1 MHFIFAILGTSVG
14 IILVTFGY
22 LSATPLTNGGE
33 IFEDTIEDENVK
45 PTDEDFLEQEI
56 HTTKYFDDNLDE
68 SSHETLVA
76 AGGRLVSHS
85 NDIGGSSF
93 GSSYEFGYGSSSN
106 YGTGGG
112 SGGGSSSGSG
122 GGLSSSHGSNGGS
135 GGDSSSDGSG
145 GDSSSDGDSRSDGSD
160 GDSSSG
166 DGVID
171 NPQDSEKPSSSLVGG
186 NFMQIESTALV
197 LAGIQTN
204 LTWIL
209 LVILAVGFA

>member
-1 MHFIFAILGTSVG
+1 MFAILATSVG

-33 IFEDTIEDENVK
+33 IFEDTIEDENAK

-93 GSSYEFGYGSSSN
+93 GSSYEFGYGSSSS

-122 GGLSSSHGSNGGS
+122 SGSSSSHGSNGGS

-145 GDSSSDGDSRSDGSD
+145 GDSSSD

-209 LVILAVGFA
+209 LVILAVGFAAFKLRKS

>member
-1 MHFIFAILGTSVG
+1 MKFMFAILGTSVS

-22 LSATPLTNGGE
+22 LAAIPSTNDGE
-33 IFEDTIEDENVK
+33 IFEDTIEDENAK
-45 PTDEDFLEQEI
+45 PTEEDFLEQEI
-56 HTTKYFDDNLDE
+56 HTTKYFDDNFDE

-85 NDIGGSSF
+85 NDIDDSSF
-93 GSSYEFGYGSSSN
+93 GSSSSSGFGYGSSSS
-106 YGTGGG
+106 YGSSGSSGSGSDSG
-112 SGGGSSSGSG
+112 SGGGSSSSYGSSG
-122 GGLSSSHGSNGGS
+122 SSG
-135 GGDSSSDGSG
+135 
-145 GDSSSDGDSRSDGSD
+145 

-209 LVILAVGFA
+209 PVILAIGFAAFKTRNSVKK